1 MRTARWQWGFRAW
14 PEIRRYRQASLLLA
28 QPLERCGPYLAR
40 TKMPVITVEHPSEDL
55 LERYSMG
62 RLTEAEVAPLEE
74 HLLICGECR
83 NRGVLMDCDVAA
95 IREPRTRLEIRRGGQ
110 SLGTLGPT
118 LCGSQHPERN
128 GLSHISLY
136 ARRSGLNQI
145 INLMFWESATIC
157 SGVL

>member
-83 NRGVLMDCDVAA
+83 NRGC
-95 IREPRTRLEIRRGGQ
+95 
-110 SLGTLGPT
+110 
-118 LCGSQHPERN
+118 
-128 GLSHISLY
+128 
-136 ARRSGLNQI
+136 
-145 INLMFWESATIC
+145 
-157 SGVL
+157 